1 LDFEIQRFTRHCAA
15 TGREI
20 KPGESFYS
28 ALVSKGAQVERQDF
42 AAESWTGPPEGAL
55 GWWRSQVPVPSAQ
68 KMQLAPNDVM
78 LELLEQWEAD
88 PTRHDSRYVL
98 SLLLVRR
105 RVLRLEDTETD
116 ESGNEISELYC
127 PKRDCTYRVSAVM
140 PSDERVAEIQDELSK
155 LLFAGAE
162 GGDERQKAEAGKRK
176 PESGAED

>member
-15 TGREI
+15 TGREL

-42 AAESWTGPPEGAL
+42 AVESWTGPPEGTL
-55 GWWRSQVPVPSAQ
+55 GWWKSQVPTPSAQ
-68 KMQLAPNDVM
+68 KVHLAPNDVM
-78 LELLEQWEAD
+78 LELLEQWEAV

-105 RVLRLEDTETD
+105 RVLRLEETETD
-116 ESGNEISELYC
+116 DTGTEVSVLYC
-127 PKRDCTYRVSAVM
+127 PRRDCTYRVPAVM
-140 PSDERVAEIQDELSK
+140 PSDERAAEIQDELSK

-162 GGDERQKAEAGKRK
+162 SGSRKADAGTRDSE
-176 PESGAED
+176 PGTEG